1 VATDVTTPE
10 QTLAWEAQRR
20 TPAAVATA
28 LAGILTL
35 AGQIYL
41 QTQVTSDFPTVGADV
56 DAATREE
63 TLAWEAPRRTPAAV
77 ASALAGVLTLGG
89 QIYLQTQVTSDFP
102 TVGVVQALTPA
113 LEGRVDAPVNPGT
126 AGIECLNSK
135 AGAIIATSVVTSIGT
150 LLAGFAVLYLWQAAR
165 ARRPETPTFAR
176 WTTIGG
182 AIAVALMSVILQVIV
197 AINASSFVDGTDRS
211 RDAVE
216 AVHRDGGLV
225 VVQSIALAG
234 QLAFAFSFVI
244 VSLNAMRAG
253 LLSRFMGVLGII
265 VGVLFIIPLGSPL
278 PVVQCFWL
286 LALAP
291 LFLGKWPNGNPPA
304 WEAGEA
310 RPWPTQ
316 QEIREARMRA
326 KGIEPPARAE
336 PAPDPEP
343 EVVEDD
349 AAEPTPAPQS
359 SAARKRRKRRR

>member
-1 VATDVTTPE
+1 M
-10 QTLAWEAQRR
+10 
-20 TPAAVATA
+20 
-28 LAGILTL
+28 
-35 AGQIYL
+35 
-41 QTQVTSDFPTVGADV
+41 GADV

-63 TLAWEAPRRTPAAV
+63 TLAWEAQRRTPAAV

-126 AGIECLNSK
+126 AGIEFLNSK
-135 AGAIIATSVVTSIGT
+135 AGEIIATSVVGAIGT
-150 LLAGFAVLYLWQAAR
+150 LLAGFALLYLWHAAR
-165 ARRPETPTFAR
+165 ARRPETPSFAR

-182 AIAVALMSVILQVIV
+182 AIALAVMSVALQIVV
-197 AINASSFVDGTDRS
+197 AINASDFVSGTDRS

-225 VVQSIALAG
+225 VIQSIALAA

-265 VGVLFIIPLGSPL
+265 VGVLFVIPLGSPL

-291 LFLGKWPNGNPPA
+291 LFLGRWPNGNPPA

-310 RPWPTQ
+310 RPWPSQ

-326 KGIEPPARAE
+326 RGIEPEKPAE
-336 PAPDPEP
+336 PEPEP

-349 AAEPTPAPQS
+349 AAEPAPAPS
-359 SAARKRRKRRR
+359 SPAARKRRKRRR

>member
-1 VATDVTTPE
+1 MATDVSTRE

-41 QTQVTSDFPTVGADV
+41 QTQVTSDFPTVG
-56 DAATREE
+56 E
-63 TLAWEAPRRTPAAV
+63 L
-77 ASALAGVLTLGG
+77 
-89 QIYLQTQVTSDFP
+89 
-102 TVGVVQALTPA
+102 QALTPA
-113 LEGRVDAPVNPGT
+113 LQGLANAEVNPGA
-126 AGIECLNSK
+126 AGIEFLNSK

-182 AIAVALMSVILQVIV
+182 AVAVALMSVVLQVIV

-216 AVHRDGGLV
+216 AVHRDSGLV

-291 LFLGKWPNGNPPA
+291 LFLGDGRTATRPRGRRARRGRGRRSRRSAKPA
-304 WEAGEA
+304 CA
-310 RPWPTQ
+310 R
-316 QEIREARMRA
+316 RGSSRRRA
-326 KGIEPPARAE
+326 PRPSRSPSRRSSRTTRPSPHPRRSRRPRASG
-336 PAPDPEP
+336 A
-343 EVVEDD
+343 
-349 AAEPTPAPQS
+349 
-359 SAARKRRKRRR
+359 SAAADHSPTGDQRASGTFIAKRLSGRGRAGSESGRRS

>member
-1 VATDVTTPE
+1 MATDVTTPE

-41 QTQVTSDFPTVGADV
+41 QTQVTSDFPTVG
-56 DAATREE
+56 E
-63 TLAWEAPRRTPAAV
+63 L
-77 ASALAGVLTLGG
+77 
-89 QIYLQTQVTSDFP
+89 
-102 TVGVVQALTPA
+102 QALTPA
-113 LEGRVDAPVNPGT
+113 LQGLANAEVNPGA
-126 AGIECLNSK
+126 AGIEFLNSK

-150 LLAGFAVLYLWQAAR
+150 LLAGFAVLYLWQASR

-216 AVHRDGGLV
+216 AVHRDSGLV

-310 RPWPTQ
+310 PAVADAAGDPRGPHA
-316 QEIREARMRA
+316 REGDRAPGAR
-326 KGIEPPARAE
+326 PARAGARAGGRRGRRGRARARAAVVGGAQAAQA
-336 PAPDPEP
+336 PALI
-343 EVVEDD
+343 
-349 AAEPTPAPQS
+349 T
-359 SAARKRRKRRR
+359 RL